1 MHLST
6 SIHMR
11 CPAACSYIFTLLQA
25 RTAAVAHGRGVW
37 LPGLLHVWQLIPI
50 NYAQACRSQPWT
62 SVGWKSGGL
71 HEVPLPPRRAG
82 QGHFSLSM
90 LCSKHTLLWLLC
102 MLACVVG
109 PPLSMAPIHA
119 PYCSCSVP
127 GGSWARL
134 SAGAPKRGIVA
145 GCGPE
150 QKAMAADPAKGT
162 LPPQPH
168 GATRV
173 SPGSWKMCVDGRPS
187 NEVRRI
193 GEILAEIGPKGHCR
207 VRVEPPMRD

>member
-6 SIHMR
+6 SIHMP

-25 RTAAVAHGRGVW
+25 RTAAVAHGWGVW
-37 LPGLLHVWQLIPI
+37 LPGLQHVWQLIPI
-50 NYAQACRSQPWT
+50 NCAQACRSQPWT

-90 LCSKHTLLWLLC
+90 LCSKHTFLWLLC
-102 MLACVVG
+102 MLACVAG
-109 PPLSMAPIHA
+109 PPLAMAPIHA

-134 SAGAPKRGIVA
+134 S
-145 GCGPE
+145 
-150 QKAMAADPAKGT
+150 
-162 LPPQPH
+162 
-168 GATRV
+168 
-173 SPGSWKMCVDGRPS
+173 GSS
-187 NEVRRI
+187 QE
-193 GEILAEIGPKGHCR
+193 GHCR
-207 VRVEPPMRD
+207 WLRSRAEGHGRRPCQGHSTTSATRRHKGLSRVLEDVRRWQTDERGTSDW